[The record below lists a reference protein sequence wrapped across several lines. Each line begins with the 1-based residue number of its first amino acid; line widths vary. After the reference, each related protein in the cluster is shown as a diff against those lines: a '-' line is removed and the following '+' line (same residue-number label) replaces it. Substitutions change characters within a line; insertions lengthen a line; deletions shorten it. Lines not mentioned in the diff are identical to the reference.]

1 MALKASSN
9 NTAIAFG
16 GGTDFTSA
24 AAPINST
31 TALPSTTSTTTDQ
44 AFSSGVDLT
53 PTSQA
58 GDGSTTNPG
67 PSGNGPGKGSSP
79 KPRSVADIKSKL
91 LQPATTSHFICK
103 FQPPEAVNSWQ
114 KQKEPQYAGAPY
126 DSINSELIELSCSEA
141 SLPGST
147 LATHDVNNDYHG
159 VSQKMAYRRL
169 YDDRADFTFY
179 VDTRYTVIR
188 FFEGWMTYIVNEQ
201 QASGFTDNNYFYRIN
216 YPVNYKTD
224 TLIITK
230 FEKNTG
236 RSDATPPLEYVFL
249 EAFPI
254 AVNSMPVTYDQSQLL
269 KCTVSFSFSRY
280 FARVNPT
287 AKDVM
292 TDDPKNP
299 GNPEFKLTGQE
310 MQQAYGRAEEFQN
323 PQFGIDA
330 AGEYDLPG
338 LSVNPSS
345 GPVGDFQQT
354 PGSLNIA

>member
-9 NTAIAFG
+9 NTALAFG
-16 GGTDFTSA
+16 GGTNLTSS

-31 TALPSTTSTTTDQ
+31 ATLPSTTSANTKQ
-44 AFSSGVDLT
+44 AYSSGLNLT
-53 PTSQA
+53 PTSPN

-67 PSGNGPGKGSSP
+67 PAGNGPGKGASTR
-79 KPRSVADIKSKL
+79 PRSIADIKTQI

-103 FQPPEAVNSWQ
+103 FQPPAPVDTWQ
-114 KQKEPQYAGAPY
+114 KLKEPEYAGAPY
-126 DSINSELIELSCSEA
+126 NSINSDLIEISCSEA

-147 LATHDVNNDYHG
+147 LATHDANNDYHG

-188 FFEGWMTYIVNEQ
+188 FFEGWITYIVNEQ
-201 QASGFTDNNYFYRIN
+201 QANGFTDNNYYYRMN
-216 YPVNYKTD
+216 YPVKYKTD

-236 RSDATPPLEYVFL
+236 RPDVTPPLEYVFL

-254 AVNSMPVTYDQSQLL
+254 SINSMPVTYDQSQLL

-280 FARVNPT
+280 FARVNAT
-287 AKDVM
+287 SKDSSIP
-292 TDDPKNP
+292 DPKNP
-299 GNPEFKLTGQE
+299 GNPESNGTGKEFSQV
-310 MQQAYGRAEEFQN
+310 YGGVDYSSA
-323 PQFGIDA
+323 
-330 AGEYDLPG
+330 YDL
-338 LSVNPSS
+338 NS
-345 GPVGDFQQT
+345 GQATGSRKPFSGSVGDFQQT
-354 PGSLNIA
+354 PGSMNIA